1 MAAIKIPSSK
11 IYGVSD
17 NFALI
22 SKNQIQK
29 VETMSNSYVRGYS
42 NNVLTKE
49 YNINFFETIS
59 SKYDDVKYIG
69 NIPEKTD
76 IVFSATPEWKDDLMI
91 LRTNSIVDLD
101 TKNIRL
107 VTVSDNGD
115 YVDYT
120 ASVER
125 KWYQAIG
132 NYETE
137 GWAYNPIYNSDK
149 NSFQINIAD
158 SYAEGDILPTDYII
172 IGKSGVNGSVKYVLG
187 IKISISGAYYDQ
199 KQVSQIFGDANSLN
213 SITISRNELNII
225 DSKIDVDNA
234 QQIIANNIIRKY
246 GKGKEVYTIKCSVGE
261 YYDIY
266 GAKAIDPYDTNS
278 PATFEKHEIVEPY
291 VFTSRGEVPLSEKAD
306 GTPKRFEIIG
316 IDFSYKGVVWQELT
330 LQEYIE

>member
-1 MAAIKIPSSK
+1 MATIKIPSSK
-11 IYGVSD
+11 IYGVGD
-17 NFALI
+17 NSALI

-29 VETMSNSYVRGYS
+29 VETMSNSYARGYS
-42 NNVLTKE
+42 NNVLVKE
-49 YNINFFETIS
+49 YNINFFEAVS
-59 SKYDDVKYIG
+59 PNAVEYIG
-69 NIPEKTD
+69 DVPEKTD
-76 IVFSATPEWKDDLMI
+76 IVFSAKPEWQGDFMI
-91 LRTNSIVDLD
+91 LRTNSMVDLEIA
-101 TKNIRL
+101 KNIRL
-107 VTVSDNGD
+107 VTLSNNGE

-125 KWYQAIG
+125 KWFQAIG
-132 NYETE
+132 NYDTE

-158 SYAEGDILPTDYII
+158 SYGEGDFLPTDYII
-172 IGKSGVNGSVKYVLG
+172 IGQKRVEEPVKYVLG
-187 IKISISGAYYDQ
+187 IKIRISGAYYDQ
-199 KQVSQIFGDANSLN
+199 EQVSQIFGDANSLN
-213 SITISRNELNII
+213 SITIPRNELNII
-225 DSKIDVDNA
+225 GSKIDVDNA

-266 GAKAIDPYDTNS
+266 GAKAIDPYDTNY

-291 VFTSRGEVPLSEKAD
+291 VFTSQGEVPLSEKAD